1 MGMLHPFP
9 PTDLFHTM
17 LGGNNVYSTPMEPS
31 PATIALEDIGIL
43 NVNSFEHDI
52 LLPGLDTASIMEM
65 HGDAFARLEHSE
77 EWNAPAEPIFSS
89 WNPSNEQSTLLLQK
103 DVEVSSSDTHSGSAG
118 FGGSQQSYLENVN
131 QQEKCPVR
139 PGECAKMASSPKRR
153 KGSQATSVSSS
164 RRSHSTNNV
173 SKPSD
178 SSDNSDIIEDDESEK
193 HFLDMRN
200 SPSKNLV
207 SERRRRKKLNE
218 RLYSLR
224 ALVPK
229 ISKLDKASIVSD
241 AISYVEDLQKQVD
254 EMQADIHTLE
264 SGKGSSPQ
272 GPCHDSNNGM
282 TPKKAS
288 RKQFTEHRILELE
301 VSQMEEQMYHL
312 RIHCKKGP
320 GVLVQ
325 LTSALEALDF
335 DIVNANLTSVND
347 HVLNTVVVKAVN
359 GEVMTAEELK
369 RWTLDVIPRFGLV
382 F

>member
-1 MGMLHPFP
+1 MLHPFP
-9 PTDLFHTM
+9 PTDLFHAM
-17 LGGNNVYSTPMEPS
+17 LGGNNAYSTPLEPS
-31 PATIALEDIGIL
+31 PATMAVEDMGIL
-43 NVNSFEHDI
+43 NVNSFEHGV
-52 LLPGLDTASIMEM
+52 LLPGLDTASIMGM
-65 HGDAFARLEHSE
+65 HGDGFARLEHSE
-77 EWNAPAEPIFSS
+77 EWNAPAEPIFST
-89 WNPSNEQSTLLLQK
+89 WNPSNDQSRLLLQK
-103 DVEVSSSDTHSGSAG
+103 DVEVSSSDTHSGSACI
-118 FGGSQQSYLENVN
+118 GGSQKSWFENVN
-131 QQEKCPVR
+131 QQEKCPVLLSGGR
-139 PGECAKMASSPKRR
+139 VKMASSPEKR
-153 KGSQATSVSSS
+153 KGSQVTSVSRL
-164 RRSHSTNNV
+164 RRSHSKNHV

-178 SSDNSDIIEDDESEK
+178 SSDNSDANEDDESDK
-193 HFLDMRN
+193 HCLDMRN

-254 EMQADIHTLE
+254 VMQADIHALE
-264 SGKGSSPQ
+264 SGKGSSLQ

-282 TPKKAS
+282 TPRNAL

-301 VSQMEEQMYHL
+301 VSQMEEQTYHL

-347 HVLNTVVVKAVN
+347 HVLNTVVVKAGN
-359 GEVMTAEELK
+359 GEVMTPEELK
-369 RWTLDVIPRFGLV
+369 RRTLDVVPKFGLI